1 MSRLILIG
9 LPGSGKT
16 TLGRMAAQAL
26 ALPFY
31 DCDDRVSHAAGMTI
45 PDIFARRGEPY
56 FRALEREALQE
67 LCRREDCV
75 IATGGGGVLLPENRA
90 LLRRS
95 GMVLWLDRDV
105 ERILQTTDFSAGRP
119 LLGQGAPA
127 LKRLAAERR
136 ELYDACAHHRI
147 PDGDVNAV
155 LSEIL
160 RIWREEHP

>member
-1 MSRLILIG
+1 MKKLILIG

-16 TLGRMAAQAL
+16 IVGGLLARQLGLPFRDCDPQVERLAGRTVAQLFSSGEECFRRWETAALQAL
-26 ALPFY
+26 
-31 DCDDRVSHAAGMTI
+31 CTG
-45 PDIFARRGEPY
+45 
-56 FRALEREALQE
+56 
-67 LCRREDCV
+67 EDCV
-75 IATGGGGVLLPENRA
+75 LATGGGAVLRPENRA

-95 GMVLWLDRDV
+95 GTVLWLDRDV
-105 ERILQTTDFSAGRP
+105 ERILQTDFSAGRP

-127 LKRLAAERR
+127 LARLAAERR
-136 ELYDACAHHRI
+136 ELYAACAHHRI

>member
-9 LPGSGKT
+9 LAGSGKT

-31 DCDDRVSHAAGMTI
+31 DCDDRVSRAAGMTI

-95 GMVLWLDRDV
+95 GTVLWLDRDV
-105 ERILQTTDFSAGRP
+105 ERILQTDFSAGRP

-127 LKRLAAERR
+127 LARLAAERR

>member
-1 MSRLILIG
+1 MAKEKASNEVYEVISSKIRTGEWAPGYKLPSEPTLAEEFGVSRA
-9 LPGSGKT
+9 T
-16 TLGRMAAQAL
+16 
-26 ALPFY
+26 
-31 DCDDRVSHAAGMTI
+31 V
-45 PDIFARRGEPY
+45 
-56 FRALEREALQE
+56 REALQE

-95 GMVLWLDRDV
+95 GTVLWLDRDV
-105 ERILQTTDFSAGRP
+105 ERILQTDFSAGRP